1 MIGLESDK
9 NIACCGYGFNDF
21 LRRRHP
27 DKTGEVF
34 LTDAQ
39 QITATAFAKPG
50 QVKYHNSQLS

>member
-1 MIGLESDK
+1 LDLSPIK

-21 LRRRHP
+21 LRRRHF
-27 DKTGEVF
+27 DKTGEVI

-50 QVKYHNSQLS
+50 QFKYHNSQLS

>member
-9 NIACCGYGFNDF
+9 NFACCECGFNDF
-21 LRRRHP
+21 LRRRHF
-27 DKTGEVF
+27 DKTGEVI

-50 QVKYHNSQLS
+50 QFKYHNSQLS